1 LVALY
6 GKKELSMDVRRVI
19 LLGLLTITHN
29 MLNVMMNT
37 QATCTHVEIEELCV
51 SSILS
56 IQSIESIPEI
66 LPTDFESDMSLVIDI
81 TYIKWLMAL
90 KAPQISDTDNEKNR
104 VVDNNPSRHEMNDT
118 NSNNNSSTLHILI
131 LVPTVMRSLKVC
143 QSKKIRELLEQVIG
157 SVDLGKFITDYFVQL
172 DTVKALQE
180 ENNRLVEDIQA
191 HKAVQSL
198 GML

>member
-1 LVALY
+1 
-6 GKKELSMDVRRVI
+6 
-19 LLGLLTITHN
+19 
-29 MLNVMMNT
+29 
-37 QATCTHVEIEELCV
+37 
-51 SSILS
+51 
-56 IQSIESIPEI
+56 
-66 LPTDFESDMSLVIDI
+66 
-81 TYIKWLMAL
+81 MAL